1 MQSKTRQ
8 IIRFLGSGK
17 DLTSSQIQNQF
28 GVSNVS
34 ATMSSVRK
42 IVEQY
47 GNWRMVNTPLKNG
60 NGQRFSIKRVILANP
75 MVDVAQ
81 VESAL
86 AWIDFRV
93 TLVEQ

>member
-1 MQSKTRQ
+1 MQSKTSQ

-86 AWIDFRV
+86 A
-93 TLVEQ
+93 

>member
-1 MQSKTRQ
+1 MNNSKTRQ

-60 NGQRFSIKRVILANP
+60 NGQRFSMKRIVLANP
-75 MVDVAQ
+75 TVDVAH

-86 AWIDFRV
+86 A
-93 TLVEQ
+93 

>member
-1 MQSKTRQ
+1 MQSKTRL

-86 AWIDFRV
+86 A
-93 TLVEQ
+93 

>member
-81 VESAL
+81 VESAV
-86 AWIDFRV
+86 A
-93 TLVEQ
+93 

>member
-1 MQSKTRQ
+1 MNNSKTRQ
-8 IIRFLGSGK
+8 IISFLGTGK

-47 GNWRMVNTPLKNG
+47 GNWRMVSNPLKNG

-86 AWIDFRV
+86 A
-93 TLVEQ
+93 

>member
-1 MQSKTRQ
+1 MNNSKTRQ
-8 IIRFLGSGK
+8 IIRFIGTGK

-28 GVSNVS
+28 GISNVS
-34 ATMSSVRK
+34 ATMSRVRK
-42 IVEQY
+42 VVEQY
-47 GNWRMVNTPLKNG
+47 GNWRMVSNPLKNG

-86 AWIDFRV
+86 A
-93 TLVEQ
+93 

>member
-1 MQSKTRQ
+1 MQNSKSRQ

-28 GVSNVS
+28 GIANVS
-34 ATMSSVRK
+34 STMSSVRK

-60 NGQRFSIKRVILANP
+60 NGQRFSMKRIVLANP
-75 MVDVAQ
+75 TVDVAH

-86 AWIDFRV
+86 A
-93 TLVEQ
+93 

>member
-47 GNWRMVNTPLKNG
+47 GNWRMINTPLKNG

-86 AWIDFRV
+86 A
-93 TLVEQ
+93 

>member
-1 MQSKTRQ
+1 MNNSKTCQ

-28 GVSNVS
+28 GIANVS
-34 ATMSSVRK
+34 STMSSVRK

-86 AWIDFRV
+86 A
-93 TLVEQ
+93 

>member
-8 IIRFLGSGK
+8 IISFLGTGK
-17 DLTSSQIQNQF
+17 DLTTSQIQRQF
-28 GVSNVS
+28 GISNVS
-34 ATMSSVRK
+34 ATMSRVRS

-86 AWIDFRV
+86 A
-93 TLVEQ
+93 

>member
-1 MQSKTRQ
+1 MQSKTRH

-86 AWIDFRV
+86 A
-93 TLVEQ
+93 

>member
-1 MQSKTRQ
+1 MNNSKTRQ

-28 GVSNVS
+28 GIANVS
-34 ATMSSVRK
+34 STMSRVHS

-60 NGQRFSIKRVILANP
+60 NGQRYSFKRVILANP

-86 AWIDFRV
+86 A
-93 TLVEQ
+93 

>member
-28 GVSNVS
+28 GVSKES
-34 ATMSSVRK
+34 PTMSSVRK

-60 NGQRFSIKRVILANP
+60 NGQRVSIKRVILANP
-75 MVDVAQ
+75 MFDVAQ

-86 AWIDFRV
+86 A
-93 TLVEQ
+93 

>member
-1 MQSKTRQ
+1 MNNSKTRQ

-86 AWIDFRV
+86 A
-93 TLVEQ
+93 

>member
-60 NGQRFSIKRVILANP
+60 NGQRYSFKRVILGNP

-81 VESAL
+81 VESTL
-86 AWIDFRV
+86 A
-93 TLVEQ
+93 

>member
-60 NGQRFSIKRVILANP
+60 NGQRFSMKRIVLANP
-75 MVDVAQ
+75 LVDVAQ

-86 AWIDFRV
+86 A
-93 TLVEQ
+93 

>member
-1 MQSKTRQ
+1 MNNSKTRQ

-28 GVSNVS
+28 GISNVS
-34 ATMSSVRK
+34 ATMSRVRK
-42 IVEQY
+42 VVEQY

-86 AWIDFRV
+86 A
-93 TLVEQ
+93 

>member
-1 MQSKTRQ
+1 MNNSKTRQ
-8 IIRFLGSGK
+8 IISFLGTGK

-28 GVSNVS
+28 GISNVS
-34 ATMSSVRK
+34 ATMSRVRK
-42 IVEQY
+42 VVEQY

-86 AWIDFRV
+86 A
-93 TLVEQ
+93 

>member
-1 MQSKTRQ
+1 MQSKPRQ

-60 NGQRFSIKRVILANP
+60 NGQRFSMKRIVLANP
-75 MVDVAQ
+75 LVDVAQ

-86 AWIDFRV
+86 A
-93 TLVEQ
+93 

>member
-60 NGQRFSIKRVILANP
+60 NGQRFSMKRIVLANP
-75 MVDVAQ
+75 LVDVAQ
-81 VESAL
+81 VVSAL
-86 AWIDFRV
+86 A
-93 TLVEQ
+93 